1 MEMVVQD
8 RNKRMSRSINE
19 MNHNRQLLV
28 DSNNQEDNLD
38 PEINLNTT
46 GDKFSQEN
54 GETDIDQSDTHS
66 KLTREQN

>member
-38 PEINLNTT
+38 PEINLN
-46 GDKFSQEN
+46 
-54 GETDIDQSDTHS
+54 I
-66 KLTREQN
+66 TRRQVLSREWRNRY